1 MKVVAIVSFLIVTSS
16 VAAAAVPGWFRQ
28 SGIVLHM
35 IPRGG
40 DMMPGKCILLPLLK
54 YAETEPLIN
63 SSTFVFEDFMDF
75 MTLADDTMGPAVY
88 GYANPYTTSGKKD
101 AIQEVKSSRKGVK
114 GVAEEEDDEDEHS
127 FLHAMLHKGDKH
139 IILKTKVDDSNGKRV
154 KSARFRKLFPLHV
167 DGEKKI
173 SCGGEG
179 HHYDSLDDC
188 DGLE

>member
-40 DMMPGKCILLPLLK
+40 DMMP
-54 YAETEPLIN
+54 
-63 SSTFVFEDFMDF
+63 DFMDF

-139 IILKTKVDDSNGKRV
+139 
-154 KSARFRKLFPLHV
+154 
-167 DGEKKI
+167 
-173 SCGGEG
+173 
-179 HHYDSLDDC
+179 
-188 DGLE
+188 